1 MYKIG
6 KYKSSDRLFELICDN
21 YPMLLAISRFGIPLG
36 FGDKTIAEVCADN
49 GIDVNTFLSIV
60 NLLIADEEERDHLNF
75 ELDKLSIDAIVG
87 YLRNSHS
94 YFLDFKLPN
103 IRTKLLEAI
112 DYGNHDLSLVIMR
125 YYDEYVAEVRK
136 HMMYE
141 ENTVFPY
148 IENMLKGTLS
158 LEYNIDVFSKKH
170 DKVELMLSELKNIII
185 KYYPGPSSNEINSA
199 LFDIFSCA
207 ADLASHNQV
216 EDYLLVPLI
225 REWESKTQTKK

>member
-21 YPMLLAISRFGIPLG
+21 YPMLLAISRLGIPLG
-36 FGDKTIAEVCADN
+36 FGDKTIAEVCEDN
-49 GIDVNTFLSIV
+49 DVDVNTFLSIV
-60 NLLIADEEERDHLNF
+60 NLLIADEDERDQLNF
-75 ELDKLSIDAIVG
+75 EFDKLSIDAIIR

-103 IRTKLLEAI
+103 IRIKLLEAI
-112 DYGNHDLSLVIMR
+112 DYGSLDLSLVIMR

-148 IENMLKGTLS
+148 IDEMMKGAVRS
-158 LEYNIDVFSKKH
+158 EYNIDVFSKKH
-170 DKVELMLSELKNIII
+170 DKVELKLSELKNIII
-185 KYYPGPSSNEINSA
+185 KYYPGASSNELNNA

-225 REWESKTQTKK
+225 REWESKTQST